1 VNRAQLYERAERAAG
16 ELLHR
21 AAAGPPPVDV
31 RELAWNLGVSEIVT
45 RSTFGDGRLEW
56 RSGEKVIVVDIKA
69 GQSRRRF
76 TIAHELGHL
85 VLSSGQS
92 RAFDLD
98 LQAQEQ
104 FCNAFAAALLLPR
117 DWLQRRAGHAR
128 PELKELRAISEE
140 AGVSMTS
147 CFIRLQRFQPW
158 RRVFIQWRHEQN
170 NWRLQ
175 SIAGRDARLRSQ
187 IDSVHRTSLALS
199 VLYRTGGIH
208 QVPLW
213 LGVGFEERQVRA
225 EVSVEGPRAI
235 ALLDL
240 ERNFEP
246 QPLPPPPSI
255 RTLSEEPAKHH
266 RAKTLKPRCAG
277 NLPEERP

>member
-1 VNRAQLYERAERAAG
+1 MVPFPLPARFGGERVNRARLYEQAEQAAG
-16 ELLHR
+16 ELLRR

-31 RELAWNLGVSEIVT
+31 RELAWGLGVSEIIT
-45 RSTFGDGRLEW
+45 RSTFGDGRLER
-56 RSGEKVIVVDIKA
+56 RSDEKVIVVDIKA

-76 TIAHELGHL
+76 TIAHEIGHV

-117 DWLQRRAGHAR
+117 DWLQQRAGGAR

-140 AGVSMTS
+140 AAVSMTS

-158 RRVFIQWRHEQN
+158 RRVFLQWRHDRSD
-170 NWRLQ
+170 WRLQ
-175 SIAGRDARLRSQ
+175 SIAGLDARLRSQ
-187 IDSVHRTSLALS
+187 IDSVHRTGLALS
-199 VLYRTGGIH
+199 VLYRRGGIH
-208 QVPLW
+208 RVPLW
-213 LGVGFEERQVRA
+213 LGVGFSERQVQA
-225 EVSVEGPRAI
+225 EVSVEGPRAV

-240 ERNFEP
+240 EPGFET
-246 QPLPPPPSI
+246 QPLPPPPI
-255 RTLSEEPAKHH
+255 EP
-266 RAKTLKPRCAG
+266 
-277 NLPEERP
+277 